1 VIVQPVSPYA
11 ESDGRVTRLYAAPRW
26 VYLDD
31 ALVPIEQAVAVE
43 HDPAT
48 ESYRVSL
55 GKEFIELRPT
65 DPAAL
70 KAAITGRQFGLTF
83 GPILDPAKAP
93 AVVNFAVNCTAGVQG
108 TANGWQFKD
117 AGDPV
122 GMFIHDWK
130 SQFAG
135 KCTVTASAITLDL
148 AEAKEQALQAG
159 EAINLDPTV
168 TSNLYGYIPLY
179 DGESFDDA
187 RNAHGFVRYNTIEI
201 FGEYRDGEYGVGR
214 GPMKFNTSAYPNP
227 ASVRLCVRHSEG
239 AQSPQWIRAMRCSFT
254 MQSGQFDNT
263 VVQYEILNGAV
274 MNLFELTGTT
284 NLWASVIPLER
295 YAATADFDIGLI
307 EETYDRPNVSPPD
320 SAHHFVLDGGAP
332 YLELT
337 FGGASRLPLVGVGT

>member
-1 VIVQPVSPYA
+1 MQPVSPYA
-11 ESDGRVTRLYAAPRW
+11 ESDGRITRLYAAPRW
-26 VYLDD
+26 VNLDGV
-31 ALVPIEQAVAVE
+31 LMPIEQAVTVE

-55 GKEFIELRPT
+55 GKESIELRPT

-70 KAAITGRQFGLTF
+70 KAAITDRQFGLTF
-83 GPILDPAKAP
+83 GPVLDPAKAP
-93 AVVNFAVNCTAGVQG
+93 AVVSFAVNCTSGVQP
-108 TANGWQFKD
+108 TADGWRFKD
-117 AGDPV
+117 AGAPV

-130 SQFAG
+130 SQFAD
-135 KCTVTASAITLDL
+135 KCSVSANAITLDL

-168 TSNLYGYIPLY
+168 ASSLYGYIPLY

-187 RNAHGFVRYNTIEI
+187 RNAEGYVHYNTIAI

-214 GPMKFNTSAYPNP
+214 GPMKFDTSAYPNP
-227 ASVRLCVRHSEG
+227 ASVRLCIRRSQG
-239 AQSPQWIRAMRCSFT
+239 AQNPQWIRAMRCSFT

-263 VVQYEILNGAV
+263 VVQYEILGGAV
-274 MNLFELTGTT
+274 MNLFEPTGTA

-307 EETYDRPNVSPPD
+307 EETYDRPNVTPPD
-320 SAHHFVLDGGAP
+320 STHHFVLDGGAP

>member
-1 VIVQPVSPYA
+1 MQPVSPYA

-26 VYLDD
+26 VQVDG
-31 ALVPIEQAVAVE
+31 ALVPIEQAVAVQ

-70 KAAITGRQFGLTF
+70 KAAIIGRQTGLAF

-93 AVVNFAVNCTAGVQG
+93 AVVNFQVSYTDGVQATPG
-108 TANGWQFKD
+108 GWQFKD
-117 AGDPV
+117 AGTPV
-122 GMFIHDWK
+122 GLFIHDWK
-130 SQFAG
+130 SQFAS
-135 KCTVTASAITLDL
+135 KCTVSASIITLDL

-159 EAINLDPTV
+159 EAVNLDPTV

-179 DGESFDDA
+179 DGESFDAA

-227 ASVRLCVRHSEG
+227 ASVRLCIRRSEG
-239 AQSPQWIRAMRCSFT
+239 AQNPQWIRAMRCSFT
-254 MQSGQFDNT
+254 MESGQFDNT

-274 MNLFELTGTT
+274 MNLFEPTGTQ
-284 NLWASVIPLER
+284 NLWASAIPLDR
-295 YAATADFDIGLI
+295 YAATADFDVGLI

-320 SAHHFVLDGGAP
+320 AAHRFVLDGGVP

-337 FGGASRLPLVGVGT
+337 FGSASRLPLVGVGT